1 MPSPFDGMA
10 VYQMTVYGY
19 DVDRYGQKTYT
30 LKGIIP
36 CEYQQGGEEQTD
48 ESGTKFVPSSTFY
61 PVESDIVIKR
71 GDFVALGDTSLESDP
86 VATGGETVKKVSTA
100 GHEYMGWGEET
111 IVYTG

>member
-19 DVDRYGQKTYT
+19 DVDRYGQKVYT
-30 LKGIIP
+30 LKGIIH
-36 CEYQQGGEEQTD
+36 CEYMQGGEEQTD
-48 ESGTKFVPSSTFY
+48 ESGTKFVPSSTFF
-61 PVESDIVIKR
+61 PVESDIAIKR
-71 GDFVALGDTSLESDP
+71 GDFVTLGDTSLESDP
-86 VATGGETVKKVSTA
+86 VAAGGETVKKVSTA